1 VAHSPRFS
9 FASVSAKVRA
19 KAKPQFENIFLDRA
33 RILIVRGY
41 KPKDAAEQIPREVA
55 MESEGD
61 TTILQK
67 TRSDAEEFLSRIR
80 QGLI

>member
-1 VAHSPRFS
+1 
-9 FASVSAKVRA
+9 
-19 KAKPQFENIFLDRA
+19 
-33 RILIVRGY
+33 VRGY

>member
-1 VAHSPRFS
+1 
-9 FASVSAKVRA
+9 
-19 KAKPQFENIFLDRA
+19 
-33 RILIVRGY
+33 VRGY

-67 TRSDAEEFLSRIR
+67 TRADAEEFLSRIR